1 MNFCFIKIALW
12 HSYSILLHSKNA
24 LHLKDHDI
32 LERQLGVFFGK
43 IYASY
48 AHQVTSETPTFLQ
61 ANLNYVFLLSKGI
74 MLKVDICKSGLINQK
89 LFWFKDQEEIVY
101 DSCMVYFKQFQNA
114 LNGKFTKSFENILLS
129 TSDFIHFFF
138 ILVFL

>member
-12 HSYSILLHSKNA
+12 HSYSILLQYKNA
-24 LHLKDHDI
+24 SHLKDHDI

-43 IYASY
+43 IYASC
-48 AHQVTSETPTFLQ
+48 AQQVTSETPTFLQ
-61 ANLNYVFLLSKGI
+61 ANLKYVFLLSKRI

-101 DSCMVYFKQFQNA
+101 DSCMVYFKQFKNA
-114 LNGKFTKSFENILLS
+114 LNGKYTKSFENILLS
-129 TSDFIHFFF
+129 TSDFIQFFNL
-138 ILVFL
+138 I

>member
-1 MNFCFIKIALW
+1 MAQLFDTPAF
-12 HSYSILLHSKNA
+12 KNA

-61 ANLNYVFLLSKGI
+61 ANLKYVFLLSKGI
-74 MLKVDICKSGLINQK
+74 KVDICKSGLINQK
-89 LFWFKDQEEIVY
+89 VFWFKDQKGIV
-101 DSCMVYFKQFQNA
+101 F
-114 LNGKFTKSFENILLS
+114 
-129 TSDFIHFFF
+129 
-138 ILVFL
+138 

>member
-1 MNFCFIKIALW
+1 MAQLFDTSAF
-12 HSYSILLHSKNA
+12 KNA
-24 LHLKDHDI
+24 LQLKDHDI

-43 IYASY
+43 IYTSY

-61 ANLNYVFLLSKGI
+61 ANLKYVFLLSKGI
-74 MLKVDICKSGLINQK
+74 MLKVNFCKSGLINQK

-101 DSCMVYFKQFQNA
+101 DSCMVYFKQFKNV

-129 TSDFIHFFF
+129 TSDFIQ
-138 ILVFL
+138 FL